1 MEPME
6 ALAMPL
12 DCGLSVEKYDRVKK
26 YTDATGVSVLPNR
39 NVLLQAKKDIVDPK
53 ILKEKCTLTPSEM
66 SLPMEFVSIETL
78 EAICQ
83 CEEVKKK
90 LLKLSPDHSKKI
102 MATFHAK
109 YGSDGA
115 QSEAQYQGY
124 KDKEK
129 VDDKNFHVSEWVAL
143 FLEAETEDGEKEII
157 WFNCECNS
165 ASACRPLR

>member
-1 MEPME
+1 
-6 ALAMPL
+6 MPL

-143 FLEAETEDGEKEII
+143 FLEAFCKG
-157 WFNCECNS
+157 NS
-165 ASACRPLR
+165 VSVCH